1 MSYVSLLRS
10 PHVSRL
16 LSGTL
21 VGRLPS
27 GMAAIAI
34 PLALRNADAP
44 YWFVGFAV
52 AAFAIATAVGGP
64 LLGRLVDRVGQAL
77 VLLPAAVLAG
87 CGFLVIAAAPGRQA
101 SVLAGA
107 VLAGAASPPLEPCL
121 RALWPTVV
129 AAEKLESAYALD
141 SASQE
146 LIFVGGPLIVAGCV
160 SVASPVESLW
170 AAALL
175 GLAGVLVVAT
185 AEPVR
190 AWRAPARKSD
200 WLGPLRSQG
209 LVVLLV
215 SLTGVGVALGTLNV
229 VVVAYAED
237 HRIPGGAPTLLALN
251 ALGAL
256 VGGLAYGAVRRWPV
270 RPARRTLLLSVGLAP
285 GYALLCLVPSPPWMS
300 CLMLLTGLFLA
311 PVLTVSFV
319 LVGALAP
326 AGTVTEAFAWL
337 VTLMTAGTAL
347 GAAAVGL
354 VLEHGGPRW
363 AAACG
368 VLGLAVSI
376 LILLAGQSRL
386 DTVPRAGTQASA
398 VSPAQLAP

>member
-10 PHVSRL
+10 PYATRL
-16 LSGTL
+16 LVGTL

-27 GMAAIAI
+27 AMAAVAI
-34 PLALRNADAP
+34 PLALRNAGAP
-44 YWFVGFAV
+44 YAFIGV
-52 AAFAIATAVGGP
+52 AIGAFAIAAAVGGP
-64 LLGRLVDRVGQAL
+64 LLGRLVDHVGQPL
-77 VLLPAAVLAG
+77 VLLSTAVLAG
-87 CGFLVIAAAPGRQA
+87 CGFLVIAAAPDRQA
-101 SVLAGA
+101 AVVAGA
-107 VLAGAASPPLEPCL
+107 ALAGAATPPLEPCL
-121 RALWPTVV
+121 RSLWPAVV
-129 AAEKLESAYALD
+129 DAKRLESAYALD
-141 SASQE
+141 SASQQ

-160 SVASPVESLW
+160 AAASPVEALW

-185 AEPVR
+185 AAPTR
-190 AWRAPARKSD
+190 AWQAPARQAD
-200 WLGPLRSQG
+200 WLGPLRSRG

-215 SLTGVGVALGTLNV
+215 SLTGVGVAIGTLNV
-229 VVVAYAED
+229 IVVAYAEE
-237 HRIPGGAPTLLALN
+237 HRLPGGAPTLLALN

-256 VGGLAYGAVRRWPV
+256 VGGLAYGAVRHWRVP
-270 RPARRTLLLSVGLAP
+270 PARRTLLLVVGLGL
-285 GYALLCLVPSPPWMS
+285 GYALLCLLPTPPLMS

-319 LVGALAP
+319 LVGELAP

-337 VTLMTAGTAL
+337 VTLMTSGSAL
-347 GAAAVGL
+347 GSAVVGL

-368 VLGLAVSI
+368 VLGLAVSV

-386 DTVPRAGTQASA
+386 DAEQRARATASA
-398 VSPAQLAP
+398 VSTA